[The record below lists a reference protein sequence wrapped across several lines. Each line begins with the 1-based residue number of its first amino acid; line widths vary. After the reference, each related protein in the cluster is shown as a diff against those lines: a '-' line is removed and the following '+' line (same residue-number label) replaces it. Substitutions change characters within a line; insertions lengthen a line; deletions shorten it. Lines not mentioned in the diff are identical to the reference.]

1 MMARAAAALVSG
13 LLFGFGLALSQ
24 MVNPAKVLGFL
35 DVAGRWDPSLAL
47 VLVAAAGVTLIGY
60 RLVLL
65 RPKPALAATFVLPGK
80 TAIDAR
86 LVIGAVLFGI
96 GWGLA
101 GLCPGPGFASL
112 VFGHMQSLFF
122 LGTLGI
128 GLYIA
133 RQLN

>member
-47 VLVAAAGVTLIGY
+47 VLVAATGVTLIGY
-60 RLVLL
+60 RLVLS
-65 RPKPALAATFVLPGK
+65 RPKPALAEAFMLPEK
-80 TAIDAR
+80 TAIDVR
-86 LVIGAVLFGI
+86 LVIGAALFGI

-112 VFGHMQSLFF
+112 VFGQLQSLFF

-128 GLYIA
+128 GLYMA

>member
-1 MMARAAAALVSG
+1 MMARAVAALVSG
-13 LLFGFGLALSQ
+13 LLFGFGLALSE
-24 MVNPAKVLGFL
+24 MVNPARVLGFL

-47 VLVAAAGVTLIGY
+47 VLVAAAGVALIGY
-60 RLVLL
+60 RLALMAS
-65 RPKPALAATFVLPGK
+65 KPALAETFVLPEK
-80 TAIDAR
+80 TTIDAR
-86 LVIGAVLFGI
+86 LVIGAALLGI

-122 LGTLGI
+122 LATMGA
-128 GLYIA
+128 GLYMA

>member
-1 MMARAAAALVSG
+1 MARVAASLVSG
-13 LLFGFGLALSQ
+13 LLFGLGLAVSQ

-47 VLVAAAGVTLIGY
+47 VLVAAAGVALIGY
-60 RLVLL
+60 RLARS
-65 RPKPALAATFVLPGK
+65 RPKPVLAEAFTLPQK
-80 TAIDAR
+80 TAIDVR
-86 LVIGAVLFGI
+86 LVIGAALFGI

-112 VFGHMQSLFF
+112 VFGQMQSLFF
-122 LGTLGI
+122 LATLGA
-128 GLYIA
+128 GLFMA

>member
-1 MMARAAAALVSG
+1 MMARVAAALVSG
-13 LLFGFGLALSQ
+13 LLFGLGLAVSQ

-47 VLVAAAGVTLIGY
+47 VLVATAGVALIGY
-60 RLVLL
+60 RLALS
-65 RPKPALAATFVLPGK
+65 RPKPVLAEAFTLPEK
-80 TAIDAR
+80 TAIDVR
-86 LVIGAVLFGI
+86 LVIGAALFGI

-112 VFGHMQSLFF
+112 VFGHFQSLFF
-122 LGTLGI
+122 LGTMGI
-128 GLYIA
+128 GLYMA